1 MSGGLAALLDDIALL
16 AKMAAASVDDVAAA
30 SARASVK
37 AAGVVVDD
45 TAVTPQY
52 VHGVSPARELPII
65 KKIALGSLR
74 NKLLFILPGALAL
87 SQFLPWLLTP
97 LLMLGGA
104 YLCFEGAEK
113 ILALLRPAHDAPAVE
128 TGDEDSLVAG
138 AVRTD
143 FILSAEIMVIALGEV
158 ASEPFLTRAVTLAVV
173 AVFIT
178 LLVYGVVAVIVKMDD
193 VGLHLATKPRTRR
206 TGRALVQ
213 AMPYVLKALSGIGMV
228 AMLWVGGHILL
239 DGLHK
244 LGWHA
249 PLNLAHEAAH
259 AVPHLL
265 SWPVETLLSA
275 LAGLLAGALIVGAA
289 HLAGHGKH

>member
-158 ASEPFLTRAVTLAVV
+158 TSEPFLTRAVTLAVV

-213 AMPYVLKALSGIGMV
+213 AMPYVLKALSGVGMV

-249 PLNLAHEAAH
+249 PLNLSHEAAH